1 MQGSKAHIR
10 AQHQEEPCGP
20 EEQHLFF
27 LNGLQYRSFVELESW
42 GVWEAIHWLKIKNK
56 FKKGGKKKYFQVFR
70 SVSHGEGE
78 PRVSRD
84 GFRPNPYI
92 TLGNNSTV
100 IPAQGCPGEWIPKKL
115 KAQPAGDG
123 NKPESITQRAGPTC
137 GSASTSLAKPLYLFS
152 LLLQPLTSLPASG
165 PFIYSA
171 SPNRPVGLFRWRGR
185 CCPNPDKKKS
195 LCSVRAISRHQPQ
208 RPARNFN

>member
-1 MQGSKAHIR
+1 MGSAVKMMQGSKATSVPSTKR
-10 AQHQEEPCGP
+10 SPVDQRSSNY
-20 EEQHLFF
+20 F

-100 IPAQGCPGEWIPKKL
+100 IPAQGCPGE
-115 KAQPAGDG
+115 
-123 NKPESITQRAGPTC
+123 
-137 GSASTSLAKPLYLFS
+137 
-152 LLLQPLTSLPASG
+152 
-165 PFIYSA
+165 
-171 SPNRPVGLFRWRGR
+171 
-185 CCPNPDKKKS
+185 
-195 LCSVRAISRHQPQ
+195 
-208 RPARNFN
+208 